1 MRIIILGTAYPYR
14 GGLAAFNER
23 LAREVLA
30 EGENTQKGESAN
42 QENDEVEVLT
52 FTMQYPDF
60 LFPGKTQYSDDP
72 APKDLT
78 IRRVMNS
85 INPLSWIRTG
95 RMIRRMQP
103 DLLIIKFWIPLMAPC
118 LGTIARIAKRGGK
131 KIKNRGEISESSEVS
146 GGRGV
151 SESSESRE
159 SRGVSGNSEMRESR
173 GVSGNSEMRESR
185 GVSGNREVSG
195 GRVCK
200 RVRVVSVLDNVIP
213 HEPKP
218 WDGVLIRYFIR
229 SVDGF
234 VAMSESVR
242 QDCLRFISKKHP
254 KTVALCPHPL
264 YDNFGEI
271 VDKTEARKQ
280 LGLPETGKILLFF
293 GFIRDYKGLDLLL
306 RAYADARLQN
316 EQVHLVVAGEFYNNS
331 ETYYALE
338 KELGLK
344 QPVIWRTEFIPDEQ
358 VRVYFSAADLIVQ
371 PYKTATQSGV
381 TQIAYHFRKPMLVT
395 NVGGLAEIVPNGKV
409 GYVTA
414 VDPQAIADA
423 LADFCAREDSECF
436 RTGIEEERQ
445 KYSWSRMLQTIK
457 GL

>member
-1 MRIIILGTAYPYR
+1 MRIVILGTAYPYR

-23 LAREVLA
+23 LAHEALA
-30 EGENTQKGESAN
+30 SGDQ
-42 QENDEVEVLT
+42 VEMLT
-52 FTMQYPDF
+52 FTMQYPGF
-60 LFPGKTQYSDDP
+60 LFPGKTQYSEDP
-72 APKDLT
+72 APKDLS

-103 DLLIIKFWIPLMAPC
+103 DLLIIKFWIPLMTPC
-118 LGTIARIAKRGGK
+118 LGTIARIAKQGG
-131 KIKNRGEISESSEVS
+131 
-146 GGRGV
+146 
-151 SESSESRE
+151 
-159 SRGVSGNSEMRESR
+159 
-173 GVSGNSEMRESR
+173 
-185 GVSGNREVSG
+185 
-195 GRVCK
+195 
-200 RVRVVSVLDNVIP
+200 VRVVSVLDNVIP

-218 WDGVLIRYFIR
+218 WDNVLIRYFIR
-229 SVDGF
+229 SVDGY

-254 KTVALCPHPL
+254 KRVELCPHPL

-271 VDKTEARKQ
+271 MDKAEARRQ

-331 ETYYALE
+331 EKYYALE

-436 RTGIEEERQ
+436 RQGIEEERQ

-457 GL
+457 GI

>member
-1 MRIIILGTAYPYR
+1 MRIVILGTAYPYR

-23 LAREVLA
+23 LAREALA
-30 EGENTQKGESAN
+30 AGDQ
-42 QENDEVEVLT
+42 VEVLT

-60 LFPGKTQYSDDP
+60 LFPGKTQYSEDP
-72 APKDLT
+72 APKDLS

-103 DLLIIKFWIPLMAPC
+103 DLLVIKFWIPLMAPC

-131 KIKNRGEISESSEVS
+131 KIEKGEKISKVNKSGEVS
-146 GGRGV
+146 GAV
-151 SESSESRE
+151 
-159 SRGVSGNSEMRESR
+159 
-173 GVSGNSEMRESR
+173 
-185 GVSGNREVSG
+185 
-195 GRVCK
+195 K

-254 KTVALCPHPL
+254 KQVELCPHPL

-271 VDKTEARKQ
+271 VDQAEARRQ
-280 LGLPETGKILLFF
+280 LGLPEMGKILLFF

-331 ETYYALE
+331 EKYYALE

-358 VRVYFSAADLIVQ
+358 VRGYFSAAALIVQ

-436 RTGIEEERQ
+436 RQGIEEERQ

>member
-1 MRIIILGTAYPYR
+1 MRIVILGTAYPYR

-23 LAREVLA
+23 LAHEALA
-30 EGENTQKGESAN
+30 VGDQ
-42 QENDEVEVLT
+42 VEVLT
-52 FTMQYPDF
+52 FTMQYPNF

-72 APKDLT
+72 APKDLR

-85 INPLSWIRTG
+85 INPLSWLRTG
-95 RMIRRMQP
+95 RMIRRMKP

-118 LGTIARIAKRGGK
+118 LGTIARIAKRGG
-131 KIKNRGEISESSEVS
+131 
-146 GGRGV
+146 
-151 SESSESRE
+151 
-159 SRGVSGNSEMRESR
+159 
-173 GVSGNSEMRESR
+173 
-185 GVSGNREVSG
+185 
-195 GRVCK
+195 
-200 RVRVVSVLDNVIP
+200 VRVVSVLDNVIP

-254 KTVALCPHPL
+254 KRVELCPHPL

-271 VDKTEARKQ
+271 VDKAEARRQ
-280 LGLPETGKILLFF
+280 LGLPEMGKILLFF

-331 ETYYALE
+331 EKYYALE

-436 RTGIEEERQ
+436 RQEIEEERQ

-457 GL
+457 SV

>member
-1 MRIIILGTAYPYR
+1 MRIVILGTAYPYR

-23 LAREVLA
+23 LAKEALA
-30 EGENTQKGESAN
+30 NGDQ
-42 QENDEVEVLT
+42 VEVLT

-72 APKDLT
+72 APKDLS

-95 RMIRRMQP
+95 QMIRRMKP

-118 LGTIARIAKRGGK
+118 LGTIARIAKRGG
-131 KIKNRGEISESSEVS
+131 
-146 GGRGV
+146 
-151 SESSESRE
+151 
-159 SRGVSGNSEMRESR
+159 
-173 GVSGNSEMRESR
+173 
-185 GVSGNREVSG
+185 
-195 GRVCK
+195 
-200 RVRVVSVLDNVIP
+200 VRVVSVLDNVIP

-234 VAMSESVR
+234 VTMSESVR
-242 QDCLRFISKKHP
+242 QDCRRFISKKHP
-254 KTVALCPHPL
+254 KRVELCPHPL

-331 ETYYALE
+331 EKYYALE

-436 RTGIEEERQ
+436 RAGIEEERQ

>member
-1 MRIIILGTAYPYR
+1 MRIVILGTAYPYR

-23 LAREVLA
+23 LAHEALA
-30 EGENTQKGESAN
+30 AGDQ
-42 QENDEVEVLT
+42 VEVLT

-72 APKDLT
+72 APKDLS

-95 RMIRRMQP
+95 QMIRRMKP

-118 LGTIARIAKRGGK
+118 LGTIAKIAKRGG
-131 KIKNRGEISESSEVS
+131 
-146 GGRGV
+146 
-151 SESSESRE
+151 
-159 SRGVSGNSEMRESR
+159 
-173 GVSGNSEMRESR
+173 
-185 GVSGNREVSG
+185 
-195 GRVCK
+195 
-200 RVRVVSVLDNVIP
+200 VRVVSVLDNVIP

-254 KTVALCPHPL
+254 KRVELCPHPL

-331 ETYYALE
+331 EKYYALE

-395 NVGGLAEIVPNGKV
+395 NVGGLAEIVPNGEV

-436 RTGIEEERQ
+436 RMGIEEERQ

-457 GL
+457 SV

>member
-1 MRIIILGTAYPYR
+1 MRIVILGTAYPYR

-23 LAREVLA
+23 LAHEALTA
-30 EGENTQKGESAN
+30 G
-42 QENDEVEVLT
+42 DEVEVLT

-72 APKDLT
+72 APKDLQ

-85 INPLSWIRTG
+85 INSLSWIRTG

-103 DLLIIKFWIPLMAPC
+103 DLLIVKFWIPLMAPC
-118 LGTIARIAKRGGK
+118 LGTIARMAKKENKVGDK
-131 KIKNRGEISESSEVS
+131 EVAK
-146 GGRGV
+146 
-151 SESSESRE
+151 E
-159 SRGVSGNSEMRESR
+159 
-173 GVSGNSEMRESR
+173 
-185 GVSGNREVSG
+185 
-195 GRVCK
+195 
-200 RVRVVSVLDNVIP
+200 VRVVSVLDNVIP

-218 WDGVLIRYFIR
+218 WDSVLIRYFIR

-254 KTVALCPHPL
+254 KQVALCPHPL
-264 YDNFGEI
+264 YDNFGDI
-271 VDKTEARKQ
+271 MDKAEARRQ

-306 RAYADARLQN
+306 RAYSNARLQN

-331 ETYYALE
+331 EKYYALE
-338 KELGLK
+338 KELGLS

-414 VDPQAIADA
+414 VSPQAIADA

-436 RTGIEEERQ
+436 RAGIEEERQ

-457 GL
+457 SV

>member
-1 MRIIILGTAYPYR
+1 MRIVILGTAYPYR

-23 LAREVLA
+23 LAHEALA
-30 EGENTQKGESAN
+30 AGDQ
-42 QENDEVEVLT
+42 VEVLT

-72 APKDLT
+72 APKDLS

-95 RMIRRMQP
+95 QMIRRMKP

-118 LGTIARIAKRGGK
+118 LGTIARIVKRGG
-131 KIKNRGEISESSEVS
+131 
-146 GGRGV
+146 
-151 SESSESRE
+151 
-159 SRGVSGNSEMRESR
+159 
-173 GVSGNSEMRESR
+173 
-185 GVSGNREVSG
+185 
-195 GRVCK
+195 
-200 RVRVVSVLDNVIP
+200 VRVVSVLDNVIP

-242 QDCLRFISKKHP
+242 QDCLLFISKKHP
-254 KTVALCPHPL
+254 KRVELCPHPL

-271 VDKTEARKQ
+271 VDKAEARRQ

-331 ETYYALE
+331 EKYYALE

-395 NVGGLAEIVPNGKV
+395 NVGGLAEIVPNGEV

-436 RTGIEEERQ
+436 RMGIEEERQ

-457 GL
+457 SV

>member
-1 MRIIILGTAYPYR
+1 MRIVILGTAYPYR

-23 LAREVLA
+23 LAHEALA
-30 EGENTQKGESAN
+30 AGDQ
-42 QENDEVEVLT
+42 VEVLT

-72 APKDLT
+72 APKDLS

-95 RMIRRMQP
+95 QMIRRMKP

-118 LGTIARIAKRGGK
+118 LGTIARIAKRGG
-131 KIKNRGEISESSEVS
+131 
-146 GGRGV
+146 
-151 SESSESRE
+151 
-159 SRGVSGNSEMRESR
+159 
-173 GVSGNSEMRESR
+173 
-185 GVSGNREVSG
+185 
-195 GRVCK
+195 
-200 RVRVVSVLDNVIP
+200 VRVVSVLDNVIP

-242 QDCLRFISKKHP
+242 QDCLLFISKKHP
-254 KTVALCPHPL
+254 KRVELCPHPL

-271 VDKTEARKQ
+271 VDKAEARRQ

-331 ETYYALE
+331 EKYYALE

-395 NVGGLAEIVPNGKV
+395 NVGGLAEIVPNGEV

-436 RTGIEEERQ
+436 RMGIEEERQ

-457 GL
+457 SV

>member
-1 MRIIILGTAYPYR
+1 MRIVILGTAYPYR

-30 EGENTQKGESAN
+30 EGKNTQKGESAN
-42 QENDEVEVLT
+42 QGNDEVEVLT

-118 LGTIARIAKRGGK
+118 LGTIARIAKRGRK
-131 KIKNRGEISESSEVS
+131 ESGS
-146 GGRGV
+146 
-151 SESSESRE
+151 
-159 SRGVSGNSEMRESR
+159 SGNSEMRESR
-173 GVSGNSEMRESR
+173 
-185 GVSGNREVSG
+185 EV
-195 GRVCK
+195 K

-271 VDKTEARKQ
+271 VDKTEARRQ

-331 ETYYALE
+331 EKYYALE

>member
-1 MRIIILGTAYPYR
+1 MRIVILGTAYPYR

-23 LAREVLA
+23 LAHEALA
-30 EGENTQKGESAN
+30 AGDQ
-42 QENDEVEVLT
+42 VEVLT

-72 APKDLT
+72 APKDLS

-95 RMIRRMQP
+95 QMIRRMKP

-118 LGTIARIAKRGGK
+118 LGTIARIAKRGG
-131 KIKNRGEISESSEVS
+131 
-146 GGRGV
+146 
-151 SESSESRE
+151 
-159 SRGVSGNSEMRESR
+159 
-173 GVSGNSEMRESR
+173 
-185 GVSGNREVSG
+185 
-195 GRVCK
+195 
-200 RVRVVSVLDNVIP
+200 VRVVSVLDNVIP

-331 ETYYALE
+331 EKYYALE

-436 RTGIEEERQ
+436 RAGIEEERQ

>member
-1 MRIIILGTAYPYR
+1 MRIVILGTAYPYR

-23 LAREVLA
+23 LAHEALA
-30 EGENTQKGESAN
+30 AGDQ
-42 QENDEVEVLT
+42 VEVLT

-60 LFPGKTQYSDDP
+60 LFPGKTQYSNDP
-72 APKDLT
+72 APKDLS

-85 INPLSWIRTG
+85 INPLSWLRTG

-118 LGTIARIAKRGGK
+118 LGTIARIAKRGG
-131 KIKNRGEISESSEVS
+131 I
-146 GGRGV
+146 
-151 SESSESRE
+151 
-159 SRGVSGNSEMRESR
+159 
-173 GVSGNSEMRESR
+173 
-185 GVSGNREVSG
+185 
-195 GRVCK
+195 
-200 RVRVVSVLDNVIP
+200 RVVSVLDNVIP

-218 WDGVLIRYFIR
+218 WDSVLIRYFIR

-242 QDCLRFISKKHP
+242 QDCLRFISKRHLKR
-254 KTVALCPHPL
+254 VELCPHPL

-271 VDKTEARKQ
+271 VNKAEARRQ

-331 ETYYALE
+331 EKYYALE

-436 RTGIEEERQ
+436 RQGIEEKRQ

-457 GL
+457 SV

>member
-1 MRIIILGTAYPYR
+1 MRIVILGTAYPYR

-23 LAREVLA
+23 LAKEALA
-30 EGENTQKGESAN
+30 SG
-42 QENDEVEVLT
+42 DEVEVLT

-103 DLLIIKFWIPLMAPC
+103 DLLIVPFSIPLMAPC
-118 LGTIARIAKRGGK
+118 LGTIARIAKRGG
-131 KIKNRGEISESSEVS
+131 IK
-146 GGRGV
+146 
-151 SESSESRE
+151 
-159 SRGVSGNSEMRESR
+159 
-173 GVSGNSEMRESR
+173 
-185 GVSGNREVSG
+185 
-195 GRVCK
+195 
-200 RVRVVSVLDNVIP
+200 VVSVLHNVIP

-242 QDCLRFISKKHP
+242 HDCLQFIPKKHP
-254 KTVALCPHPL
+254 KQVALYPHPL
-264 YDNFGEI
+264 YDHFG
-271 VDKTEARKQ
+271 VLMDKTEARRQ

-316 EQVHLVVAGEFYNNS
+316 EQVHLVIAGEFYNNADK
-331 ETYYALE
+331 YYALE

-344 QPVIWRTEFIPDEQ
+344 QPVIWRTEFIPNEQ

-436 RTGIEEERQ
+436 RAGIEEERQ